1 MAVSASMVKELRE
14 RTGAGMMECKNAL
27 VEVQGDLDAAKELL
41 RKRGQASAAKK
52 ASRIAAE
59 GRIEL
64 AVGDGV
70 AVAVEVNCES
80 DFVGK
85 DENFRR
91 FARQVAKLA
100 LERRPDDLDALMA
113 LELSDGMTLED
124 ARRDLVAK
132 IGENISVRRFQI
144 VRAKGQIGSYLHHGD
159 KIGVLV
165 DIENGD
171 DTLRKDVAMHIA
183 FSNPNYISA
192 DEVPAAAIEQERKF
206 LSEQAEQSGKPP
218 EIAEKMVEGRLRKY
232 LKEITLLGQP
242 FVKDGDITV
251 GKLLE
256 QSDARVSG
264 VVRLEAGEG
273 IDKKVEDFAAEVQA
287 QIEAQN

>member
-27 VEVQGDLDAAKELL
+27 VEVEGDLDAAKELL
-41 RKRGQASAAKK
+41 RKRGHASAAKK

-85 DENFRR
+85 DESFRA
-91 FARQVAKLA
+91 FAGQVAKLA
-100 LERRPDDLDALMA
+100 LERRPDDLDTLMG

-171 DTLRKDVAMHIA
+171 DSLRQDVAMHVA
-183 FSNPNYISA
+183 FSNPNYVSA
-192 DEVPAAAIEQERKF
+192 DEVPAEAIEQERRF
-206 LSEQAEQSGKPP
+206 LSEQAQQSGKSP

-242 FVKDGDITV
+242 FIKDGDITV

-264 VVRLEAGEG
+264 IVRLEAGEG

>member
-1 MAVSASMVKELRE
+1 MAVTASLVKELRQ

-27 VEVQGDLDAAKELL
+27 VEVEGDLDAAKALL
-41 RKRGQASAAKK
+41 RKRGQASAEKK

-64 AVGDGV
+64 AVGEG
-70 AVAVEVNCES
+70 AGVAVEVNCES
-80 DFVGK
+80 DFVAK
-85 DENFRR
+85 DENFRA
-91 FARQVAKLA
+91 FARQTAELA
-100 LERRPDDLDALMA
+100 LENGPEDLDALMA
-113 LELSDGMTLED
+113 LEVSDGGTLED

-132 IGENISVRRFQI
+132 IGENISVRRFQF
-144 VRAKGQIGSYLHHGD
+144 VRARGQIGSYLHLGD

-171 DTLRKDVAMHIA
+171 DALQKDVAMHVA
-183 FSNPNYISA
+183 FSNPDYISA
-192 DEVPAAAIEQERKF
+192 DEVPAEAIEKERQF
-206 LSEQAEQSGKPP
+206 LSEQAVQSGKPP
-218 EIAEKMVEGRLRKY
+218 EIVEKMVEGRLRKY

-242 FVKDGDITV
+242 FVKDGDISV

-256 QSDARVSG
+256 QKGAKISEI
-264 VVRLEAGEG
+264 VRLEAGEG
-273 IDKKVEDFAAEVQA
+273 IDRKVEDFAAEVQA

>member
-27 VEVQGDLDAAKELL
+27 VEVEGDLDAAKELL

-91 FARQVAKLA
+91 FAGQVAKLA

-242 FVKDGDITV
+242 FVKDSDITV

>member
-27 VEVQGDLDAAKELL
+27 VEVEGDLDAAKELL

-85 DENFRR
+85 DESFRA
-91 FARQVAKLA
+91 FAGQVAKLA
-100 LERRPDDLDALMA
+100 LERRPDDLDTLMG

-171 DTLRKDVAMHIA
+171 DSLRKDVAMHVA

-192 DEVPAAAIEQERKF
+192 DEVPAEAIEQERRF
-206 LSEQAEQSGKPP
+206 LSEQAQQSGKPP
-218 EIAEKMVEGRLRKY
+218 EIAEKMVEGRLRKF

-242 FVKDGDITV
+242 FIKDGDITV

-264 VVRLEAGEG
+264 IVRLEAGEG

-287 QIEAQN
+287 QIESQN

>member
-27 VEVQGDLDAAKELL
+27 VEVEGDLDAAKELL

-85 DENFRR
+85 DESFRA
-91 FARQVAKLA
+91 FAGQVAKLA

-171 DTLRKDVAMHIA
+171 ESLRTDVAMHVA

-192 DEVPAAAIEQERKF
+192 DEVPAEAIEQERKF

-218 EIAEKMVEGRLRKY
+218 EIAEKMVEGRLRKF

-242 FVKDGDITV
+242 FIKDGDITA

-264 VVRLEAGEG
+264 IVRLEAGEG
-273 IDKKVEDFAAEVQA
+273 IDKKIEDFAAEVQA

>member
-91 FARQVAKLA
+91 FAGQVAKLA

-264 VVRLEAGEG
+264 VVRLQAGEG

>member
-1 MAVSASMVKELRE
+1 MAVTASKVKELRE

-27 VEVQGDLDAAKELL
+27 VEVDGDLDAAKALL
-41 RKRGQASAAKK
+41 RKRGQASAEKK
-52 ASRIAAE
+52 ASRVAAE

-64 AVGDGV
+64 AIDDGT
-70 AVAVEVNCES
+70 AVAIEVNCES
-80 DFVGK
+80 DFVAK
-85 DENFRR
+85 DENFRA
-91 FARQVAKLA
+91 FSKSVAELA
-100 LERRPDDLDALMA
+100 LANQPDDLDALMG
-113 LELSDGMTLED
+113 LEASDGRTVED

-132 IGENISVRRFQI
+132 IGENISVRRFRL
-144 VRAKGQIGSYLHHGD
+144 VRAQGQIGSYLHHGD

-165 DIENGD
+165 DIKDGD
-171 DTLRKDVAMHIA
+171 DALRKDVAMHVA

-192 DEVPAAAIEQERKF
+192 EDVPAEAVDKERKF

-218 EIAEKMVEGRLRKY
+218 EIVEKMVAGRLKKY

-242 FVKDGDITV
+242 FVKDSDISV

-256 QSDARVSG
+256 KSGAKVAG

-273 IDKKVEDFAAEVQA
+273 IERKVEDFAAEVKA
-287 QIEAQN
+287 QVEAQT

>member
-14 RTGAGMMECKNAL
+14 RTGAGMMECKKAL
-27 VEVQGDLDAAKELL
+27 VEVEGDLDAAKELL
-41 RKRGQASAAKK
+41 RQRGQASAAKK

-85 DENFRR
+85 DVNFRT
-91 FARQVAKLA
+91 FASQVAKLA
-100 LERRPDDLDALMA
+100 LEREPVDLDALMA
-113 LELSDGMTLED
+113 LELADGVTLED

-132 IGENISVRRFQI
+132 IGENISIRRFQI
-144 VRAKGQIGSYLHHGD
+144 VRAQGQIGSYLHHGD

-165 DIENGD
+165 DIENGND
-171 DTLRKDVAMHIA
+171 ALRKDVAMHIA

-192 DEVPAAAIEQERKF
+192 DEVPAEAIEQERKF
-206 LSEQAEQSGKPP
+206 LSDQAEQSGKPP
-218 EIAEKMVEGRLRKY
+218 EIAEKMVAGRLRKY

-242 FVKDGDITV
+242 FVKDGDVSV

-256 QSDARVSG
+256 QSGARING
-264 VVRLEAGEG
+264 IVRLEAGEG
-273 IDKKVEDFAAEVQA
+273 IEKKVENFAAEVQA

>member
-1 MAVSASMVKELRE
+1 MAVTASAVKELRE
-14 RTGAGMMECKNAL
+14 RTGAGMMECKKAL
-27 VEVQGDLDAAKELL
+27 VEVDGDLDAAKELL
-41 RKRGQASAAKK
+41 RKRGQASAEKK

-80 DFVGK
+80 DFVAK
-85 DENFRR
+85 DVNFCA
-91 FARQVAKLA
+91 FSKQVADTA
-100 LERRPDDLDALMA
+100 LQNTPDDLEALMA
-113 LELSDGMTLED
+113 LELPDGSTLED
-124 ARRDLVAK
+124 VRRDLVAK
-132 IGENISVRRFQI
+132 IGENVSVRRFRL

-165 DIENGD
+165 DIESGD
-171 DTLRKDVAMHIA
+171 DELLKDVAMHIA
-183 FSNPNYISA
+183 FSNPEYISS
-192 DEVPAAAIEQERKF
+192 DDVPAEAVEKERKF

-218 EIAEKMVEGRLRKY
+218 EIAAKMVEGRLRKF

-242 FVKDGDITV
+242 FVKDGDISV
-251 GKLLE
+251 GKLLDK
-256 QSDARVSG
+256 SGATIAG

-287 QIEAQN
+287 QVEAQV